1 MMMQVLLFTALLCL
15 AGVSKA
21 YRTPNIVTRR
31 NSKLGKIVK
40 KSSLSLYSTPT
51 PSITASTEVKKRVY
65 TSEQTIIG
73 KILLL
78 WKKLYMLTIG
88 NIVSLFLAFF
98 KRVTDFLGLKKSD
111 KKIDTKIDTKSE
123 KKSEKKSVD
132 EPPKES
138 LSTVMQ
144 MWKDESKDV
153 ASSNI
158 VSNDDASIKVTVKKV
173 DENQWVEKKLKEI
186 ETLEVDT
193 KATVTTPIVTEEAA
207 EDATGPYDFN
217 AVMSFEV
224 DKKVAVTPTLAET
237 SVEAED
243 VTGPYD
249 FNAVMSTDFIPSTIK
264 VPKSGG
270 NSFDIVKSKGTSGI
284 ISYVITEVMF
294 WALVI
299 PIIIASYHGSNQEWL
314 NFANTEDRAKIF
326 ALAGVYVTSIR
337 LAVPLRLG
345 VAVAIIPWVEENI
358 TNNFSNDTKQ

>member
-1 MMMQVLLFTALLCL
+1 MVMQILLLTALLCL
-15 AGVSKA
+15 AGLSKA

-73 KILLL
+73 KIFLL

-88 NIVSLFLAFF
+88 NIVSLFLAFY

-111 KKIDTKIDTKSE
+111 KKSDTKSD
-123 KKSEKKSVD
+123 KKSVD

-158 VSNDDASIKVTVKKV
+158 VSNDASIKVTVKKV
-173 DENQWVEKKLKEI
+173 DENQWVENKLKEI
-186 ETLEVDT
+186 ETLEIDT
-193 KATVTTPIVTEEAA
+193 KATVTSPIVTEKA

-217 AVMSFEV
+217 AVMSTEV
-224 DKKVAVTPTLAET
+224 
-237 SVEAED
+237 
-243 VTGPYD
+243 
-249 FNAVMSTDFIPSTIK
+249 IPSTIK
-264 VPKSGG
+264 VPKQNGG

-314 NFANTEDRAKIF
+314 NFANTEDRAKIL

-358 TNNFSNDTKQ
+358 ANNFSNDTKQ

>member
-1 MMMQVLLFTALLCL
+1 MVMQILLLTALLCL
-15 AGVSKA
+15 AGLSKA

-88 NIVSLFLAFF
+88 NIVSLFLAFY

-111 KKIDTKIDTKSE
+111 KKSD
-123 KKSEKKSVD
+123 KKSVD

-153 ASSNI
+153 ASSSI
-158 VSNDDASIKVTVKKV
+158 VSNDASIKVTVKKV
-173 DENQWVEKKLKEI
+173 DENQWVENKLKEI
-186 ETLEVDT
+186 ETLEIDT
-193 KATVTTPIVTEEAA
+193 KATVTSPIVTEEA

-217 AVMSFEV
+217 AVMSTEV
-224 DKKVAVTPTLAET
+224 
-237 SVEAED
+237 
-243 VTGPYD
+243 
-249 FNAVMSTDFIPSTIK
+249 IPSTIK
-264 VPKSGG
+264 VPKQNGG

-314 NFANTEDRAKIF
+314 NFANTEDRAKIL
-326 ALAGVYVTSIR
+326 ALAGIYVTSIR

-358 TNNFSNDTKQ
+358 ANNFSNDTKQ

>member
-1 MMMQVLLFTALLCL
+1 
-15 AGVSKA
+15 
-21 YRTPNIVTRR
+21 
-31 NSKLGKIVK
+31 VK

-88 NIVSLFLAFF
+88 NIVSLFLAFY

-111 KKIDTKIDTKSE
+111 KKSDTKSDT
-123 KKSEKKSVD
+123 KSDKKSVD

-153 ASSNI
+153 ASSSI
-158 VSNDDASIKVTVKKV
+158 VSNDASIKVTVKKV
-173 DENQWVEKKLKEI
+173 DENQWVENKLKEI
-186 ETLEVDT
+186 ETLEIDT
-193 KATVTTPIVTEEAA
+193 KATVTSPIVTEEA

-217 AVMSFEV
+217 AVMSTE
-224 DKKVAVTPTLAET
+224 
-237 SVEAED
+237 
-243 VTGPYD
+243 
-249 FNAVMSTDFIPSTIK
+249 FIPSTIK
-264 VPKSGG
+264 VPKQNGG

-314 NFANTEDRAKIF
+314 NFANTEDRAKIL

-358 TNNFSNDTKQ
+358 ANNFSNDTKQ